1 VIFEAQVD
9 ARTVRV
15 EVRQRDGRYT
25 VALDGDA
32 MEVDFA
38 EAGPHFASL
47 LIAGQSYEVGIE
59 RAALGYQ
66 VALPGASLLVRLE
79 AARRGGG
86 APPQPRAGGPAR
98 LLAPMPGK
106 IVRVLAAVGEQV
118 TAGQG
123 LVVMEA
129 MKMENELRAARAGR
143 VGAIHVGE
151 GQAVE
156 TGALLVSLD

>member
-1 VIFEAQVD
+1 LIFEAQVD

-15 EVRQRDGRYT
+15 EVRQRDGRYS

-59 RAALGYQ
+59 RAALGYR
-66 VALPGASLLVRLE
+66 VALPGASLMVRLE
-79 AARRGGG
+79 ASRRGG
-86 APPQPRAGGPAR
+86 AATQARAGGPAR
-98 LLAPMPGK
+98 LEAPMPGK
-106 IVRVLAAVGEQV
+106 ILRVLAAVGEPV

-123 LVVMEA
+123 LIVMEA
-129 MKMENELRAARAGR
+129 MKMENELRAPRAGR
-143 VGAIHVGE
+143 VQAINVGE